1 MTNDKNTLL
10 GGLSAEQFLSEF
22 WQKKPL
28 LIRQG
33 LPEFVSPVTPDD
45 LAGLSLEANVE
56 SRLISE
62 DLQGAPWVLEQGPF
76 TEERFNSLPDSN
88 WTLLIQQ
95 LDAWSSEVEE
105 LKRRFNFIPDW
116 RIDDV
121 MASYAPR
128 GGSVGPHF
136 DHYDVFLVQ
145 AYGSRRWKLG
155 QRCDET
161 SQTRD
166 DTKLSILTNFE
177 TTEEWLLNPGDILYI
192 PPKLAHF
199 GVAEDD
205 CITLSVGFRAP
216 KNVEMIS
223 SFADFLGD
231 TTAPQKQTFFE
242 DPKRKLQSR
251 SGEITASDRDQ
262 LRDMLISLVNS
273 DAFDQ
278 WLGCFLSEPKNP
290 EALVTEKHDYTV
302 DELDHLL
309 NNYDYIYRNEGS
321 RFLFIETQKTCVL
334 FADGEPYLLTPKHST
349 FVQYLCE
356 KSEYDARTLQEY
368 CNTIEIQSVV
378 ISLIEQGSLHCDTDD
393 S

>member
-1 MTNDKNTLL
+1 MTNDKNALL

-33 LPEFVSPVTPDD
+33 LSGFVSPVSPDD
-45 LAGLSLEANVE
+45 LAGLSLEENVE

-62 DLQGAPWVLEQGPF
+62 ESQGSPWVLEQGPF
-76 TEERFNSLPDSN
+76 TEDRFNDLPESN

-95 LDAWSSEVEE
+95 LDAWSLEVEE
-105 LKRRFNFIPDW
+105 LKRLFNFIPDW
-116 RIDDV
+116 RVDDV
-121 MASYAPR
+121 MASYAPK

-145 AYGSRRWKLG
+145 ANGSRRWQLG
-155 QRCDET
+155 QWCNNTSET
-161 SQTRD
+161 RA

-177 TTEEWLLNPGDILYI
+177 TTEEWILNPGDILYV

-216 KNVEMIS
+216 KNTEMIS
-223 SFADFLGD
+223 SFADFVGD
-231 TTAPQKQTFFE
+231 TIAPSKQQFFE
-242 DPKRKLQSR
+242 DPERKKQRQSA
-251 SGEITASDRDQ
+251 EITADDRRQ
-262 LRDMLISLVNS
+262 LREMLTSLANDDV
-273 DAFDQ
+273 FDQ

-290 EALVTEKHDYTV
+290 EALVVEKDSYTI
-302 DELDHLL
+302 EEINQLL
-309 NNYDYIYRNEGS
+309 SSCNDVYRNEGS
-321 RFLFIETQKTCVL
+321 RFLFIETQKACVL
-334 FADGEPYLLTPKHST
+334 FADGERYPLAPQHAN

-356 KSEYDARTLQEY
+356 KIKYDARTLQEY
-368 CNTIEIQSVV
+368 CNILEIHSIV